1 MRLWSI
7 HPKYLDSR
15 GLVALWREALLAREV
30 LRGNTRGYR
39 HHPQLERFKRH
50 SAPVSAIS
58 RYLDAVY
65 GEARARGFAFD
76 RRKLARSRKPA
87 AIAVS
92 RGQLLYEWNRL
103 RAKLRHRSPSV
114 WRKWVGTPMPDA
126 HPLFRIRR
134 GPVERWERGGSR
146 QGLTHSSGAAVSRH
160 RRGPGSGRRRA
171 NAAADATGAGVREL
185 PLGADRIKATAS

>member
-30 LRGNTRGYR
+30 LRGNTRGYL

-50 SAPVSAIS
+50 AAPLRAIS

-65 GEARARGFAFD
+65 GEARVRGFAFD
-76 RRKLARSRKPA
+76 RRKLVYGRKPVV
-87 AIAVS
+87 IAVS
-92 RGQLLYEWNRL
+92 RGQLLHEWHHL
-103 RAKLRHRSPSV
+103 LAKLRHRSPSV
-114 WRKWVGTPMPDA
+114 WRQWVHTEMPDA

-134 GPVERWERGGSR
+134 GPVEPWERGPR
-146 QGLTHSSGAAVSRH
+146 AGAR
-160 RRGPGSGRRRA
+160 
-171 NAAADATGAGVREL
+171 
-185 PLGADRIKATAS
+185 